1 MVEKVNDP
9 YLKICRYD
17 VCAKSFKAKRLNQ
30 EYCCPGCKKKANN
43 GEAAKERL
51 IIKRID
57 DILKRNRKILDDIYR
72 KGITIIDFHTLH
84 SSGFDLSKHTGRR
97 QDGNG
102 NYIIPEF
109 YNYALIKIN
118 DKQFKIEKLW

>member
-1 MVEKVNDP
+1 MEDNGKDP
-9 YLKICRYD
+9 YQKICKYD
-17 VCAKSFKAKRLNQ
+17 GCRKPYTARRLNQ
-30 EYCCPGCKKKANN
+30 DYDTPECKKKANN
-43 GEAAKERL
+43 SQAAKERL

-57 DILKRNRKILDDIYR
+57 DILKRNRKTLENYYR
-72 KGITIIDFHTLH
+72 KGITTIDLH
-84 SSGFDLSKHTGRR
+84 ALISSGFDLSKHTGRR

-109 YNYALIKIN
+109 YNYTLIKIN

>member
-1 MVEKVNDP
+1 MEDSGKDP
-9 YLKICRYD
+9 YSKICKYD
-17 VCAKSFKAKRLNQ
+17 GCRKPYRAKRLNQ
-30 EYCCPGCKKKANN
+30 EYDTPECKKKANN
-43 GEAAKERL
+43 SQAAKERL

-57 DILKRNRKILDDIYR
+57 HILKRNRKILDDYYR
-72 KGITIIDFHTLH
+72 KGITTIDLH
-84 SSGFDLSKHTGRR
+84 SLISSGFDLSKHTGRR
-97 QDGNG
+97 QDGNS